1 MLAPDSTVV
10 CSRFGASS
18 LVCIDRCIDFVST
31 SALHFHGV
39 AGRFLDLSR
48 AHDRHEDR
56 CMTRLI
62 PLGRGSEAMSAQARP
77 FSDQALP
84 HLDADDIDRRLNG
97 LIEASRA
104 LAAAVDRFTSLV
116 GRGLD
121 ESNLA

>member
-1 MLAPDSTVV
+1 
-10 CSRFGASS
+10 
-18 LVCIDRCIDFVST
+18 
-31 SALHFHGV
+31 
-39 AGRFLDLSR
+39 
-48 AHDRHEDR
+48 
-56 CMTRLI
+56 MTRLI

-116 GRGLD
+116 GRGPD